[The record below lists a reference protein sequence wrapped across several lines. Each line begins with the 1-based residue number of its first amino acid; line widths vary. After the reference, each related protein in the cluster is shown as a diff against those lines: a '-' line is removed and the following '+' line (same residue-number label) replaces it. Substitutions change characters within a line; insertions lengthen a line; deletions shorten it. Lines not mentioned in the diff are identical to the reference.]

1 MLYTREELCLIW
13 LDSFSGLEYKHKN
26 TLITLAGQDLNAK
39 SLVEKGKDYLLT
51 TLDAK
56 VYSTLNSALTNEYMS
71 CVLQELEKQGIKCVT
86 IKSKD
91 YPQSLRNIKCPP
103 LVLYAKGDV
112 KLLNSTCVAI
122 VGTRRASRYGK
133 DVTEKFSKALAS
145 SGVTIVSGLAD
156 GVDTF
161 AHTACLEAKGKTI
174 AVLGS
179 GINEI
184 YPATNTNLAN
194 KIINDG
200 GLIISEYKPNE
211 KPQTYYFPVRNRII
225 AGLSKAVLITEA
237 TEKSG
242 SMHTKNYALEYGR
255 ELFVVPGRINDIY
268 SVGCNKIIK
277 SCQGAIALDPTDVL
291 NFLGKNFVE
300 SKTEFVQY
308 SLTDQLILDIIDVNE
323 VHYEE
328 ILAKCGMDSKELN
341 TALIRLEL
349 KKIIKKLPGNFYS
362 K

>member
-1 MLYTREELCLIW
+1 MLNNSEKAVLFLNACGYISTKKQLKLINEVNVENLIINFDLFKKESNSILNSEEINK
-13 LDSFSGLEYKHKN
+13 LEAN
-26 TLITLAGQDLNAK
+26 FDLNK
-39 SLVEKGKDYLLT
+39 
-51 TLDAK
+51 
-56 VYSTLNSALTNEYMS
+56 LNGYISN
-71 CVLQELEKQGIKCVT
+71 LENSKIEVVT
-86 IKSKD
+86 ILSNSYSKLLKEID
-91 YPQSLRNIKCPP
+91 NPP
-103 LVLYAKGDV
+103 VVLYAKGDV
-112 KLLNSTCVAI
+112 SLLNSTCVAV
-122 VGTRRASRYGK
+122 VGSRRASRYGK
-133 DVTEKFSKALAS
+133 DVTTQFSEALS
-145 SGVTIVSGLAD
+145 KSDVTIVSGLAD

-161 AHTACLEAKGKTI
+161 AHTACLNAKGKTI

-179 GINEI
+179 GVNEI

-194 KIINDG
+194 KIVSDG

-242 SMHTKNYALEYGR
+242 SMHTKNYALDFGR
-255 ELFVVPGRINDIY
+255 EVFAVPGRISDIY
-268 SVGCNKIIK
+268 STGCNKIIK
-277 SCQGAIALDPTDVL
+277 NCQSVIALSPLDVL

-300 SKTEFVQY
+300 NKTKVVQY
-308 SLTDQLILDIIDVNE
+308 SLTDKIILDIIDVNE

-328 ILAKCGMDSKELN
+328 LLQKSGMDSKELN

-349 KKIIKKLPGNFYS
+349 KNLVKKLPGNFYS

>member
-1 MLYTREELCLIW
+1 MLNNSEKAVLFLNACGFISTKKQLKLINEVNVENLIINFDLFKKESNSILNSEEINK
-13 LDSFSGLEYKHKN
+13 LETN
-26 TLITLAGQDLNAK
+26 FDLNK
-39 SLVEKGKDYLLT
+39 
-51 TLDAK
+51 
-56 VYSTLNSALTNEYMS
+56 LNGYISN
-71 CVLQELEKQGIKCVT
+71 LENSKIEVVT
-86 IKSKD
+86 ILSNSYSKLLKEID
-91 YPQSLRNIKCPP
+91 NPP
-103 LVLYAKGDV
+103 VVLYAKGDV
-112 KLLNSTCVAI
+112 SLLNSTCVAV
-122 VGTRRASRYGK
+122 VGSRRASRYGK
-133 DVTEKFSKALAS
+133 DVTTQFSEALS
-145 SGVTIVSGLAD
+145 KSGVTIVSGLAD

-161 AHTACLEAKGKTI
+161 AHTACLNAKGKTI

-179 GINEI
+179 GVNEI

-194 KIINDG
+194 KIVSDG

-242 SMHTKNYALEYGR
+242 SMHTKNYALDFGR
-255 ELFVVPGRINDIY
+255 EVFAVPGRITDIY
-268 SVGCNKIIK
+268 STGCNKIIK
-277 SCQGAIALDPTDVL
+277 NCQSVIALSPLDVL

-300 SKTEFVQY
+300 NKTKVVQY
-308 SLTDQLILDIIDVNE
+308 SLTDKIILDIIDVNE

-328 ILAKCGMDSKELN
+328 LLQKSGMDSKELN

-349 KKIIKKLPGNFYS
+349 KNLIKKLPGNFYS